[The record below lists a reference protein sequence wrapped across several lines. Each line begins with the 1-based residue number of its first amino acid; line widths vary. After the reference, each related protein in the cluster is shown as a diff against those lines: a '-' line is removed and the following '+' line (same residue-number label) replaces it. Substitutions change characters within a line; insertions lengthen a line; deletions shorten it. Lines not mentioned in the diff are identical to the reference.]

1 MHDQGID
8 MMDMIAAE
16 DKDAE
21 RQATSVEFFDN
32 LVSILDLSGQVTK
45 KHPHGTL
52 RRRSAEEYLK
62 IAHLRTLKATLD
74 QNSAMTR
81 TFLNAFSD
89 LSQHDATYERKTRQA
104 IATILGSL
112 VDNQD
117 LVETLRG
124 RIAQNF
130 ADGRFPSTRQ
140 SASDDMIR
148 LWRRWAKHRAS
159 R

>member
-1 MHDQGID
+1 

-32 LVSILDLSGQVTK
+32 LVSILDLSSQVTK

-124 RIAQNF
+124 RIAENF